1 MDLTLPPPIEGSAQV
16 AARVAAARTAQSER
30 YDGEAQQGGQ
40 RSLNVDATG
49 DLLTRYAAPD
59 ASGQALLTDAAV
71 KLSLSAR
78 AYHRVL
84 KVARTIADLDGVDG
98 VRRIHI
104 AEALSY
110 RRRLPT
116 ETSAPGPNALAQ

>member
-1 MDLTLPPPIEGSAQV
+1 VAKARLLQAQ
-16 AARVAAARTAQSER
+16 RYQSDTPHHR
-30 YDGEAQQGGQ
+30 
-40 RSLNVDATG
+40 RSLNVDADVN
-49 DLLTRYAAPD
+49 DLETYAAPD
-59 ASGQALLTDAAV
+59 PAGQDLLHDAAK

-84 KVARTIADLDGVDG
+84 KVARTIADLEASEN

-110 RRRLPT
+110 RRRPAESVDMSMGDRL
-116 ETSAPGPNALAQ
+116 NY